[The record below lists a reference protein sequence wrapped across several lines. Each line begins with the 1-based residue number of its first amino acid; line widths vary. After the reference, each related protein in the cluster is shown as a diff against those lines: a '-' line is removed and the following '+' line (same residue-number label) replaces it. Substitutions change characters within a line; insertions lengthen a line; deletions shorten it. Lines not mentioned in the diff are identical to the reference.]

1 MIRWRRDE
9 RGQLTLFVVFATV
22 ALVILAGLVVD
33 GGYVLAA
40 RRRAIDHANGAARA
54 GAVALAPSAYR
65 TGGDVVLDPVAAVA
79 AAQGYLAA
87 AGHAGAVEVHG
98 DRVTVSL
105 RFAQPMTLLR
115 LVGMEAVT
123 VSGRGQARSVRGIDT
138 GEGL

>member
-1 MIRWRRDE
+1 VSDRAREE

-40 RRRAIDHANGAARA
+40 RRRAIDEANGAARA
-54 GAVALAPSAYR
+54 GAEALAPSGYR
-65 TGGDVVLDPVAAVA
+65 TGGNVVLDADAAVG

-87 AGHAGAVEVHG
+87 TGHTGTVNVDG
-98 DRVTVSL
+98 DRVSVNLS
-105 RFAQPMTLLR
+105 FAQPTTLLR
-115 LVGMEAVT
+115 IVGMNAVT
-123 VSGRGQARSVRGIDT
+123 VSGRGEARSLRGIGG